1 MKHKKYLPVMA
12 TVSAVILL
20 AGCKGIKD
28 TGDKESIMEKS
39 RLLAAEDTTVESTQ
53 VMTEME
59 TQEETTEE
67 ITIIEKK
74 PEEVTEELTEE
85 LTEEEI
91 TEETT
96 DEITVPEET
105 TTWMQAV
112 QEITENEENLWIW
125 EEPEEVTEEVTQPA
139 EPEPVTMSEQDQ
151 KNAQAREVAQ
161 QIADSI
167 TGNSDLEKVRQAAQ
181 IVAEYSWNAVYTTED
196 PDYQTAYGVLCKGV
210 YTCAGSTRALGLV
223 LECMGYSWSHVNEN
237 QWSHQWCSVV
247 MDGQQGWADGMGGIA
262 DYGECPFATGG
273 TYVDSDG
280 QWYIIP

>member
-20 AGCKGIKD
+20 AGCRGIKD
-28 TGDKESIMEKS
+28 TGDKESITEKS
-39 RLLAAEDTTVESTQ
+39 RILAAEDTTVESTQ
-53 VMTEME
+53 VMTEVE
-59 TQEETTEE
+59 IQEETTEE
-67 ITIIEKK
+67 ITTIEKE
-74 PEEVTEELTEE
+74 PEEV
-85 LTEEEI
+85 TEEEI

-112 QEITENEENLWIW
+112 QEITESEENLWVW
-125 EEPEEVTEEVTQPA
+125 EEPEEVTEEVTQP
-139 EPEPVTMSEQDQ
+139 PEPVTMSEQEQ
-151 KNAQAREVAQ
+151 KNEQAREVAQ

-262 DYGECPFATGG
+262 DYGECPFATGV
-273 TYVDSDG
+273 TYLDSDG
-280 QWYIIP
+280 QCYIIP

>member
-20 AGCKGIKD
+20 AGCRGIKD

-237 QWSHQWCSVV
+237 QWSHQWGSVV

-262 DYGECPFATGG
+262 DYGECPFAT
-273 TYVDSDG
+273 
-280 QWYIIP
+280 

>member
-20 AGCKGIKD
+20 AGCRGIKD

-67 ITIIEKK
+67 IIIIEKE

-112 QEITENEENLWIW
+112 QEITEN
-125 EEPEEVTEEVTQPA
+125 
-139 EPEPVTMSEQDQ
+139 
-151 KNAQAREVAQ
+151 
-161 QIADSI
+161 
-167 TGNSDLEKVRQAAQ
+167 
-181 IVAEYSWNAVYTTED
+181 
-196 PDYQTAYGVLCKGV
+196 
-210 YTCAGSTRALGLV
+210 
-223 LECMGYSWSHVNEN
+223 
-237 QWSHQWCSVV
+237 
-247 MDGQQGWADGMGGIA
+247 
-262 DYGECPFATGG
+262 
-273 TYVDSDG
+273 
-280 QWYIIP
+280 

>member
-20 AGCKGIKD
+20 AGCRGIKD
-28 TGDKESIMEKS
+28 TGDKESITEKS

-53 VMTEME
+53 VMTEVE
-59 TQEETTEE
+59 IQEETTEE
-67 ITIIEKK
+67 ITTIEKE
-74 PEEVTEELTEE
+74 PEEVTEELTKE

-112 QEITENEENLWIW
+112 QEITESEENLWVW
-125 EEPEEVTEEVTQPA
+125 EEPEEVTEEVTQP
-139 EPEPVTMSEQDQ
+139 PEPVTMSEQEQ
-151 KNAQAREVAQ
+151 KNEQAREVAQ